1 MKDSLQKLGV
11 VVRLRRHE
19 LGLSQQEL
27 AAKAGEMDRSYLSE
41 IESGRKNIS
50 FTVLLRLAAALELT
64 PSEFIKR
71 MDV

>member
-11 VVRLRRHE
+11 AVRLRRHE

-41 IESGRKNIS
+41 IENGQKNLS
-50 FTVLLRLAAALELT
+50 FTVFLRLAEALELT
-64 PSEFIKR
+64 PAELMRRINL
-71 MDV
+71 